1 LFFLKISRYLAISF
15 QKKYQNVNAC
25 AWTTSQTR
33 TFMLFMDFS
42 RACEHLEGT
51 SGRLDMIDYI
61 SRVLPTLT
69 PEELPVF
76 VRFVMGRI
84 FPDWS
89 SKKLGIGPNLLYEAI
104 GYVAGMKKEQVI
116 EKITITGDA
125 GRAVEELLSI
135 KSQTTFFHE
144 DLDLVRVYTELIT
157 IAEME
162 GKKSQREKLLAVR
175 RLLGN
180 AHPLE
185 GRYLTRIMLE
195 ELRIGVG
202 EGSVRDAIARA
213 FSVDSALV
221 EHAMQALNDA
231 GEVARLARRG
241 PDALR
246 EVRITLF
253 HPVRMMLAQ
262 QGTIPDMIQE
272 HGKIAAEFK
281 YDGSRFQFH
290 KKGNWARLYSRRLE
304 DVTAALPDVIEKL
317 ITSTAHDVIL
327 DGEVIAIKEGK
338 PMPFQSVLRR
348 FRRRHDIA
356 EAQDAIEMVP
366 NVFDILYLDGETL
379 IDLPLEKR
387 RQRLE
392 SVVNRYIAPQVV
404 SSDPQEIEH
413 TYKDALEA
421 GHEGIMIKVPA
432 SPYSPGQRGK
442 NWIKIKPDVD
452 TLDLAVIGGE
462 WGEGKRAH
470 IFGSFLVAC
479 QDQGRLIALSRVA
492 TGFSDEQ
499 LGEVYDLLKDR
510 VIKKSGKE
518 VSFEPDL
525 VFEVGYAELQV
536 SPTYE
541 GGFALRFPRFIRIRD
556 DKNITDVET
565 LESIRERYQRQAK
578 SAQAYQK

>member
-1 LFFLKISRYLAISF
+1 
-15 QKKYQNVNAC
+15 
-25 AWTTSQTR
+25 
-33 TFMLFMDFS
+33 
-42 RACEHLEGT
+42 
-51 SGRLDMIDYI
+51 
-61 SRVLPTLT
+61 
-69 PEELPVF
+69 
-76 VRFVMGRI
+76 
-84 FPDWS
+84 
-89 SKKLGIGPNLLYEAI
+89 
-104 GYVAGMKKEQVI
+104 
-116 EKITITGDA
+116 
-125 GRAVEELLSI
+125 
-135 KSQTTFFHE
+135 
-144 DLDLVRVYTELIT
+144 
-157 IAEME
+157 
-162 GKKSQREKLLAVR
+162 
-175 RLLGN
+175 
-180 AHPLE
+180 
-185 GRYLTRIMLE
+185 MLE

-202 EGSVRDAIARA
+202 EGSVREAIARA
-213 FSVDSALV
+213 FLVDSALV

-231 GEVARLARRG
+231 GEVARLARLG

-272 HGKIAAEFK
+272 HGQIAAEFK

-327 DGEVIAIKEGK
+327 DGEVIAIKDDK

-387 RQRLE
+387 RERLE
-392 SVVNRYIAPQVV
+392 SVVNRYIAPQLV
-404 SSDPQEIEH
+404 SSDPLEIER
-413 TYKDALEA
+413 TYKAALDA

-470 IFGSFLVAC
+470 VFGSFLVAC
-479 QDQGRLIALSRVA
+479 QDQGKLIALSRVA

-499 LGEVYDLLKDR
+499 LIEVYDLLKDR

-556 DKNITDVET
+556 DKDITDVET
-565 LESIRERYQRQAK
+565 LESIRERYFRQAK

>member
-1 LFFLKISRYLAISF
+1 
-15 QKKYQNVNAC
+15 
-25 AWTTSQTR
+25 
-33 TFMLFMDFS
+33 MLFMDFS
-42 RACEHLEGT
+42 RTCEHLEGT
-51 SGRLDMIDYI
+51 SGRLDMIDII

-231 GEVARLARRG
+231 GEVARLARLG

-272 HGKIAAEFK
+272 HGQIAAEFK

-327 DGEVIAIKEGK
+327 DGEVIAIKDNK

-387 RQRLE
+387 RKHLE

-404 SSDPQEIEH
+404 SSDPREIEQ

-479 QDQGRLIALSRVA
+479 QDQGRLVALSRVA

>member
-1 LFFLKISRYLAISF
+1 
-15 QKKYQNVNAC
+15 
-25 AWTTSQTR
+25 
-33 TFMLFMDFS
+33 MLFMDFS

-51 SGRLDMIDYI
+51 SGRLDMIDII

-231 GEVARLARRG
+231 GEVARLAKLG

-272 HGKIAAEFK
+272 HGQIAAEFK

-327 DGEVIAIKEGK
+327 DGEVIAIKENK

-387 RQRLE
+387 RKHLE

-404 SSDPQEIEH
+404 SSDPREIEQ

-421 GHEGIMIKVPA
+421 GHEGIMIKVP
-432 SPYSPGQRGK
+432 
-442 NWIKIKPDVD
+442 
-452 TLDLAVIGGE
+452 
-462 WGEGKRAH
+462 
-470 IFGSFLVAC
+470 
-479 QDQGRLIALSRVA
+479 
-492 TGFSDEQ
+492 GFS
-499 LGEVYDLLKDR
+499 LFPGPAGEKLD
-510 VIKKSGKE
+510 
-518 VSFEPDL
+518 
-525 VFEVGYAELQV
+525 
-536 SPTYE
+536 
-541 GGFALRFPRFIRIRD
+541 
-556 DKNITDVET
+556 
-565 LESIRERYQRQAK
+565 
-578 SAQAYQK
+578 

>member
-1 LFFLKISRYLAISF
+1 MRLDNIPHEKL
-15 QKKYQNVNAC
+15 
-25 AWTTSQTR
+25 
-33 TFMLFMDFS
+33 MLFMDFS
-42 RACEHLEGT
+42 RACEQLEGT
-51 SGRLDMIDYI
+51 SGRLDMIDII
-61 SRVLPTLT
+61 SRILPTLS

-116 EKITITGDA
+116 EKINATGDA
-125 GRAVEELLSI
+125 GRAVEDLLLS

-144 DLDLVRVYTELIT
+144 ELDLVRVYTELIT
-157 IAEME
+157 IADME

-180 AHPLE
+180 SHPLE

-202 EGSVRDAIARA
+202 EGSVRDAIAKA
-213 FSVDSALV
+213 FNVDSALV
-221 EHAMQALNDA
+221 EHGMQALNDA
-231 GEVARLARRG
+231 GEVARLAKLG

-246 EVRITLF
+246 NVRITLF

-262 QGTIPDMIQE
+262 QGTIQDMIAE
-272 HGKIAAEFK
+272 HGQIAAEFK

-317 ITSTAHDVIL
+317 ISSTSHDVIL
-327 DGEVIAIKEGK
+327 DGEVIAIKDNK

-356 EAQDAIEMVP
+356 EAQDAVELVP
-366 NVFDILYLDGETL
+366 NVFDILYLDEETL
-379 IDLPLEKR
+379 IDLPLDER
-387 RQRLE
+387 RKRLE
-392 SVVNRYIAPQVV
+392 SAVTMYIAPQVV
-404 SSDPQEIEH
+404 SSDPREIER
-413 TYKDALEA
+413 TYKAALDA

-442 NWIKIKPDVD
+442 QWIKIKPEVD

-470 IFGSFLVAC
+470 VFGSFLVAC
-479 QDQGRLIALSRVA
+479 QDAGKLIPLSRVA

-499 LGEVYDLLKDR
+499 LSEVYELLKDR
-510 VIKKSGKE
+510 VVKKAGKE
-518 VSFEPDL
+518 VSFEPEL

-541 GGFALRFPRFIRIRD
+541 GGFALRFPRFVRIRD
-556 DKNITDVET
+556 DKDIADVET
-565 LESIRERYQRQAK
+565 LDSIRQRYERQTK
-578 SAQAYQK
+578 SAQAYKV

>member
-1 LFFLKISRYLAISF
+1 
-15 QKKYQNVNAC
+15 
-25 AWTTSQTR
+25 
-33 TFMLFMDFS
+33 MLFMDFS
-42 RACEHLEGT
+42 RVCEHLEGT
-51 SGRLDMIDYI
+51 SGRLDMIDII
-61 SRVLPTLT
+61 SRVLPTLS

-76 VRFVMGRI
+76 VRFIMGRI

-89 SKKLGIGPNLLYEAI
+89 SKKLGIGPNLLYEAV

-116 EKITITGDA
+116 ERINTTGDA
-125 GRAVEELLSI
+125 GRAVEELLLI

-144 DLDLVRVYTELIT
+144 DLDLVRVYNELVA
-157 IAEME
+157 IAELE

-185 GRYLTRIMLE
+185 GRYLARIMLE

-213 FSVDSALV
+213 FNVDPALA

-231 GEVARLARRG
+231 GEVARLARLG

-246 EVRITLF
+246 TVHITLF

-262 QGTIPDMIQE
+262 QGTIQDMIQE
-272 HGKIAAEFK
+272 HGQIAAEFK

-304 DVTAALPDVIEKL
+304 DVTAALPDVIDKL
-317 ITSTAHDVIL
+317 ISSTAHDVIL
-327 DGEVIAIKEGK
+327 DGEVIAIKDNK

-356 EAQDAIEMVP
+356 EAQDAVEMVP
-366 NVFDILYLDGETL
+366 HIFDILYLDGQTL
-379 IDLPLEKR
+379 MDLPLEKR
-387 RQRLE
+387 RRHLE
-392 SVVNRYIAPQVV
+392 NAVTLFIAPQVV
-404 SSDPQEIEH
+404 SSDPREIER
-413 TYKDALEA
+413 TYREALGA
-421 GHEGIMIKVPA
+421 GHEGIMLKVPG

-442 NWIKIKPDVD
+442 NWIKIKPEVD

-470 IFGSFLVAC
+470 LFGSFLVAC
-479 QDQGRLIALSRVA
+479 QDKGTLIPLSRVA

-499 LGEVYDLLKDR
+499 LAEAYDLLKDR
-510 VIKKSGKE
+510 VIKKTGKE
-518 VSFEPDL
+518 LLFEPDL
-525 VFEVGYAELQV
+525 VFEVGYAEIQV
-536 SPTYE
+536 SPTYK

-556 DKNITDVET
+556 DKGIADIET
-565 LESIRERYQRQAK
+565 LDSIRERYERQAK

>member
-1 LFFLKISRYLAISF
+1 
-15 QKKYQNVNAC
+15 
-25 AWTTSQTR
+25 
-33 TFMLFMDFS
+33 MLFMDFS
-42 RACEHLEGT
+42 RACEQLEGT
-51 SGRLDMIDYI
+51 SGRLDMIDII
-61 SRVLPTLT
+61 SRILPTLS

-116 EKITITGDA
+116 EKINVTGDA
-125 GRAVEELLSI
+125 GRAVEDLLLS

-144 DLDLVRVYTELIT
+144 EMDLVRVYTELIT
-157 IAEME
+157 IADME

-180 AHPLE
+180 SHPLE

-202 EGSVRDAIARA
+202 EGSVRDAIAKA
-213 FSVDSALV
+213 FNVDFALV
-221 EHAMQALNDA
+221 EHGMQALNDA
-231 GEVARLARRG
+231 GEVARLAKLG
-241 PDALR
+241 PDALLT
-246 EVRITLF
+246 VRITLF

-262 QGTIPDMIQE
+262 QGTIQDMINE
-272 HGKIAAEFK
+272 HGQIAAEFK

-317 ITSTAHDVIL
+317 ISSTSHDVIL
-327 DGEVIAIKEGK
+327 DGEVIAIKDNK

-356 EAQDAIEMVP
+356 EAQDAIELVP
-366 NVFDILYLDGETL
+366 NVFDILYLDEETL
-379 IDLPLEKR
+379 IDLPLDER
-387 RQRLE
+387 RKRLE
-392 SVVNRYIAPQVV
+392 NAVTMYIAPQVV
-404 SSDPQEIEH
+404 SSDQREIER
-413 TYKDALEA
+413 TYKAALEA

-442 NWIKIKPDVD
+442 QWIKIKPEVD

-470 IFGSFLVAC
+470 VFGSFHVAC
-479 QDQGRLIALSRVA
+479 QDAGKLIPLSRVA

-499 LGEVYDLLKDR
+499 LSEVYELLKDR
-510 VIKKSGKE
+510 VIKKAGKE
-518 VSFEPDL
+518 VSFEPEL

-541 GGFALRFPRFIRIRD
+541 GGFALRFPRFVRIRD
-556 DKNITDVET
+556 DKDIADVET
-565 LESIRERYQRQAK
+565 LDSIRQRYERQTK

>member
-1 LFFLKISRYLAISF
+1 
-15 QKKYQNVNAC
+15 
-25 AWTTSQTR
+25 
-33 TFMLFMDFS
+33 MLFMDFT
-42 RACEHLEGT
+42 RACEQLEGT
-51 SGRLDMIDYI
+51 SGRLEMIDII
-61 SRVLPTLT
+61 SRILPSLS

-89 SKKLGIGPNLLYEAI
+89 SRKLGIGPSLMYEAI
-104 GYVAGMKKEQVI
+104 AYVAGIKKEQVI
-116 EKITITGDA
+116 EKINATGDT

-144 DLDLVRVYTELIT
+144 DLDLVRVYTELIA

-202 EGSVRDAIARA
+202 EGSVRDAIAKA
-213 FSVDSALV
+213 FGVDSPLV

-231 GEVARLARRG
+231 GEVARLAKLG
-241 PDALR
+241 PEALR
-246 EVRITLF
+246 TIRITLF

-262 QGTIPDMIQE
+262 QGTIQDMIQE
-272 HGKIAAEFK
+272 HGQIAAEYK

-317 ITSTAHDVIL
+317 ISSTAHDVIL
-327 DGEVIAIKEGK
+327 DGEVIAVKDNK

-356 EAQDAIEMVP
+356 EAQDAIELVP
-366 NVFDILYLDGETL
+366 HVFDILYLDGETL
-379 IDLPLEKR
+379 IDLPLEQR
-387 RQRLE
+387 RKHLE
-392 SVVNRYIAPQVV
+392 SAVTLYLAPQVV
-404 SSDPQEIEH
+404 SSDPQKIEQV
-413 TYKDALEA
+413 YKEALDA
-421 GHEGIMIKVPA
+421 GHEGIMIKVSD

-442 NWIKIKPDVD
+442 NWIKIKPEAD
-452 TLDLAVIGGE
+452 TLDLAVIGAE

-470 IFGSFLVAC
+470 VFGSFLVAC
-479 QDQGRLIALSRVA
+479 QDQGKLVPLSRVA

-499 LGEVYDLLKDR
+499 LTEVYELMKDR
-510 VIKKSGKE
+510 VVKKTGKE
-518 VSFEPDL
+518 VMFEPDL
-525 VFEVGYAELQV
+525 VFEVGYAELQI

-556 DKNITDVET
+556 DKAVADVET
-565 LESIRERYQRQAK
+565 LDSIRERYDRQSK